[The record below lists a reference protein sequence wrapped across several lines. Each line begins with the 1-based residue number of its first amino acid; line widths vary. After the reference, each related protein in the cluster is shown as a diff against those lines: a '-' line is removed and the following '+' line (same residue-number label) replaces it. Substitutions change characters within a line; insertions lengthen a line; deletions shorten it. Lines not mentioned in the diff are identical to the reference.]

1 MVAIAYILPP
11 LSTTSDLRIVQMI
24 GWQDPFVRVWTS
36 CTLRSDWKNYETNPS
51 MNTHRTGC
59 WLHHTGD
66 GAEVGERLVL
76 SVGINRPRLSNQ
88 RLLVQVRNFNGAVLP
103 SDTIGTGCE

>member
-1 MVAIAYILPP
+1 ML
-11 LSTTSDLRIVQMI
+11 

-36 CTLRSDWKNYETNPS
+36 CTLRSDWKNCETSPS
-51 MNTHRTGC
+51 MNTHRTGR
-59 WLHHTGD
+59 WLHRSAED
-66 GAEVGERLVL
+66 GAEEVGERLVL